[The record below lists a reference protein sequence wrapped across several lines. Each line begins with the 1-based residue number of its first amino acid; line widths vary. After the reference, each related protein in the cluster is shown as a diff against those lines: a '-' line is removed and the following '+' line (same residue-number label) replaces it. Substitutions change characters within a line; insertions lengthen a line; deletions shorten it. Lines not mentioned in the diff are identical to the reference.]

1 MNRIHPG
8 KEDTF
13 ILDFWNEPN
22 EIQRSFQPYYED
34 CTVDEPADADK
45 LYEVQAKLN
54 DYQIYFLSE
63 VENFCKVFY
72 KSKTM
77 QETRDHAQLNAF
89 LDPAV
94 ERFRQKEEE
103 TQEIFKKDLI
113 SYLRLYS
120 FLAQIMPFQD
130 SDLEK
135 LYAYGRF
142 LLLKLPKRTTER
154 YAFGDEVALKYYR
167 LQKTMEGSIALI
179 AHEGGIVY
187 GADEVA
193 TGQEKNEK
201 VELSKIIEILNERFG
216 TDFKPA
222 DALFLEQVKED
233 AIANEELM
241 KVAHANN
248 DINNFGLVFKKV
260 LEGFFVERMDQNQEI
275 FEKFM
280 ENNEF
285 QKLVTDYLMKQV
297 YDGIRTKEKSI

>member
-1 MNRIHPG
+1 
-8 KEDTF
+8 
-13 ILDFWNEPN
+13 
-22 EIQRSFQPYYED
+22 
-34 CTVDEPADADK
+34 
-45 LYEVQAKLN
+45 
-54 DYQIYFLSE
+54 
-63 VENFCKVFY
+63 
-72 KSKTM
+72 M

-167 LQKTMEGSIALI
+167 LQKTMEGSISLI

-187 GADEVA
+187 G
-193 TGQEKNEK
+193 
-201 VELSKIIEILNERFG
+201 
-216 TDFKPA
+216 A

-260 LEGFFVERMDQNQEI
+260 LEGFFVDRMDQNQEI

-280 ENNEF
+280 ENTEF

-297 YDGIRTKEKSI
+297 YEGIRLKEKI